1 MAYSSFE
8 NLEVWRRAVELAV
21 SVCREADS
29 IPTLAL
35 RNQIQRCFV
44 SVPSNIAEGSE
55 RDSTGDYIRFLRIAK
70 GSAAEL
76 RTQLLIARRLGCLS
90 ETFAV
95 KAEDESR
102 QIAAMLQGLIRALA
116 GSEFRESPDQQCSYG
131 SGAVPSLEPSALPT

>member
-35 RNQIQRCFV
+35 RNQIQRCVV

-95 KAEDESR
+95 KAAKMMPMRLVLGTS
-102 QIAAMLQGLIRALA
+102 
-116 GSEFRESPDQQCSYG
+116 S
-131 SGAVPSLEPSALPT
+131 